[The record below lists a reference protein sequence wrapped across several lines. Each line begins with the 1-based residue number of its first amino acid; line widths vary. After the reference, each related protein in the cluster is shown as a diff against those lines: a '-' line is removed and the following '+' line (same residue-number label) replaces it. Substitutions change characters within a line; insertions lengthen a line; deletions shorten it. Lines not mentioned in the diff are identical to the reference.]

1 MDSREAAERA
11 RLAETFLFRGAP
23 PEAVELARTDP
34 RTVRQENG
42 KGGVIYAPHAFRRCL
57 GVVLEGRVQVN
68 KGALIM
74 SVLEPGD
81 LFGAAALF
89 NDRADYA
96 TTLTARAPCRVLLL
110 PQALVEELMGR
121 FPEVGRNYVAYL
133 SGRICFLS
141 GKIDAL
147 TAGSAERKVAQYLL
161 SRLEGGMGGAGLLR
175 RRPGPAAG
183 GEPRLPLPRPGRP
196 GRAGGSPAGGQTGAG
211 ASAGRAG
218 TELGKEEIDMKQKLL
233 SLGLSLALV
242 LGLAAGCAPKA
253 GPEESPAPE
262 TTPPAAESTAP
273 VPESPTAAGV
283 EIRLGLLNGPT
294 GMGAAKLLSDS
305 DAGET
310 VNHYEY
316 AIGSDPSTDI
326 VPKLNNGELDIAA
339 VPTNLAAT
347 LYNKAGSIKL
357 LALNTLGVLHILEN
371 GDTVH
376 SMADL
381 AGKTIYSINQGTNTE
396 YVLNY
401 LLEESGL
408 TPGEDVTIEWKTSEE
423 VTALMASGGID
434 LCMLPVP
441 AATSVM
447 MQNADVRDAIDL
459 NDVWQEVGAAGTF
472 TMGCVVARSDFVEEH
487 PEAVDA
493 FLTEYAAS
501 IAYVNEHPEEAAALV
516 EQYGIVPKAAVAK
529 AAIPQANMVCLTG
542 DELKGISDYY
552 EVLYAA
558 DPTSIGGAIP
568 DDNFY
573 YIP

>member
-1 MDSREAAERA
+1 
-11 RLAETFLFRGAP
+11 
-23 PEAVELARTDP
+23 
-34 RTVRQENG
+34 
-42 KGGVIYAPHAFRRCL
+42 
-57 GVVLEGRVQVN
+57 
-68 KGALIM
+68 
-74 SVLEPGD
+74 
-81 LFGAAALF
+81 
-89 NDRADYA
+89 
-96 TTLTARAPCRVLLL
+96 
-110 PQALVEELMGR
+110 
-121 FPEVGRNYVAYL
+121 
-133 SGRICFLS
+133 
-141 GKIDAL
+141 
-147 TAGSAERKVAQYLL
+147 
-161 SRLEGGMGGAGLLR
+161 
-175 RRPGPAAG
+175 
-183 GEPRLPLPRPGRP
+183 
-196 GRAGGSPAGGQTGAG
+196 
-211 ASAGRAG
+211 
-218 TELGKEEIDMKQKLL
+218 MKQKLL

-262 TTPPAAESTAP
+262 TSSPVAETPPAETVAP
-273 VPESPTAAGV
+273 YQT
-283 EIRLGLLNGPT
+283 IRLGLLNGPT

-347 LYNKAGSIKL
+347 LYNKAGSIRL

-542 DELKGISDYY
+542 DELKADASAYLQ
-552 EVLYAA
+552 VLFDA
-558 DPTSIGGAIP
+558 DPAAVGGALP
-568 DDNFY
+568 GDDFY
-573 YIP
+573 WTAE

>member
-1 MDSREAAERA
+1 
-11 RLAETFLFRGAP
+11 
-23 PEAVELARTDP
+23 
-34 RTVRQENG
+34 
-42 KGGVIYAPHAFRRCL
+42 
-57 GVVLEGRVQVN
+57 
-68 KGALIM
+68 
-74 SVLEPGD
+74 
-81 LFGAAALF
+81 
-89 NDRADYA
+89 
-96 TTLTARAPCRVLLL
+96 
-110 PQALVEELMGR
+110 
-121 FPEVGRNYVAYL
+121 
-133 SGRICFLS
+133 
-141 GKIDAL
+141 
-147 TAGSAERKVAQYLL
+147 
-161 SRLEGGMGGAGLLR
+161 
-175 RRPGPAAG
+175 
-183 GEPRLPLPRPGRP
+183 
-196 GRAGGSPAGGQTGAG
+196 
-211 ASAGRAG
+211 
-218 TELGKEEIDMKQKLL
+218 MKQKLL

-253 GPEESPAPE
+253 GLEESPAPE
-262 TTPPAAESTAP
+262 TSSPVAETPPAETVAP
-273 VPESPTAAGV
+273 YQT
-283 EIRLGLLNGPT
+283 IRLGLLNGPT
-294 GMGAAKLLSDS
+294 GMGAAKLLADS
-305 DAGET
+305 DAAFAQAEEGTYDTTEGT
-310 VNHYEY
+310 FFHYELTL
-316 AIGSDPSTDI
+316 GSDPFTDI

-347 LYNKAGSIKL
+347 LYNKAGSIRL

-381 AGKTIYSINQGTNTE
+381 GGKTIYSINQGTNTE

-441 AATSVM
+441 
-447 MQNADVRDAIDL
+447 DAIDL

-501 IAYVNEHPEEAAALV
+501 IAYVNEHPEEAAALI

>member
-1 MDSREAAERA
+1 
-11 RLAETFLFRGAP
+11 
-23 PEAVELARTDP
+23 
-34 RTVRQENG
+34 
-42 KGGVIYAPHAFRRCL
+42 
-57 GVVLEGRVQVN
+57 
-68 KGALIM
+68 
-74 SVLEPGD
+74 
-81 LFGAAALF
+81 
-89 NDRADYA
+89 
-96 TTLTARAPCRVLLL
+96 
-110 PQALVEELMGR
+110 
-121 FPEVGRNYVAYL
+121 
-133 SGRICFLS
+133 
-141 GKIDAL
+141 
-147 TAGSAERKVAQYLL
+147 
-161 SRLEGGMGGAGLLR
+161 
-175 RRPGPAAG
+175 
-183 GEPRLPLPRPGRP
+183 
-196 GRAGGSPAGGQTGAG
+196 
-211 ASAGRAG
+211 
-218 TELGKEEIDMKQKLL
+218 MKQKLL

-262 TTPPAAESTAP
+262 TTPPAAEGTAP
-273 VPESPTAAGV
+273 VPETPTAAGV

-294 GMGAAKLLSDS
+294 GMGAAKLLADS

-347 LYNKAGSIKL
+347 LYNKAGSIRL

-459 NDVWQEVGAAGTF
+459 NDVWQKMGAAGTF

-493 FLTEYAAS
+493 FLTEYTAS

>member
-1 MDSREAAERA
+1 
-11 RLAETFLFRGAP
+11 
-23 PEAVELARTDP
+23 
-34 RTVRQENG
+34 
-42 KGGVIYAPHAFRRCL
+42 
-57 GVVLEGRVQVN
+57 
-68 KGALIM
+68 
-74 SVLEPGD
+74 
-81 LFGAAALF
+81 
-89 NDRADYA
+89 
-96 TTLTARAPCRVLLL
+96 
-110 PQALVEELMGR
+110 
-121 FPEVGRNYVAYL
+121 
-133 SGRICFLS
+133 
-141 GKIDAL
+141 
-147 TAGSAERKVAQYLL
+147 
-161 SRLEGGMGGAGLLR
+161 
-175 RRPGPAAG
+175 
-183 GEPRLPLPRPGRP
+183 
-196 GRAGGSPAGGQTGAG
+196 
-211 ASAGRAG
+211 
-218 TELGKEEIDMKQKLL
+218 MKQKLL

-262 TTPPAAESTAP
+262 TSSPVAETPPAETVAP
-273 VPESPTAAGV
+273 YQT
-283 EIRLGLLNGPT
+283 IRLGLLNGPT
-294 GMGAAKLLSDS
+294 GMGAAKLLADS
-305 DAGET
+305 DAAFAQAEEGTYDTTEGT
-310 VNHYEY
+310 FFHYELTL
-316 AIGSDPSTDI
+316 GSDPSTDI

-347 LYNKAGSIKL
+347 LYNKAGSIRL

-459 NDVWQEVGAAGTF
+459 NDVWQDVGAAGTF

-573 YIP
+573 YIPQSNHTKNTARCRAPGLLAGGLAACGHLGGHSIYPRTWGPAPALSPAGVGAAGRPGRPALLLADSGGEPGPHLRRLRPGGGGGHPVGRHYLRPLLGGLAVPAHGEGDPRRAGGLLHRAGAPVGLHGAGARHRLGADGAAGAVGQCL

>member
-1 MDSREAAERA
+1 
-11 RLAETFLFRGAP
+11 
-23 PEAVELARTDP
+23 
-34 RTVRQENG
+34 
-42 KGGVIYAPHAFRRCL
+42 
-57 GVVLEGRVQVN
+57 
-68 KGALIM
+68 
-74 SVLEPGD
+74 
-81 LFGAAALF
+81 
-89 NDRADYA
+89 
-96 TTLTARAPCRVLLL
+96 
-110 PQALVEELMGR
+110 
-121 FPEVGRNYVAYL
+121 
-133 SGRICFLS
+133 
-141 GKIDAL
+141 
-147 TAGSAERKVAQYLL
+147 
-161 SRLEGGMGGAGLLR
+161 
-175 RRPGPAAG
+175 
-183 GEPRLPLPRPGRP
+183 
-196 GRAGGSPAGGQTGAG
+196 
-211 ASAGRAG
+211 
-218 TELGKEEIDMKQKLL
+218 MKQKLL

-262 TTPPAAESTAP
+262 TSSPVAETPPAETVAP
-273 VPESPTAAGV
+273 YQT
-283 EIRLGLLNGPT
+283 IRLGLLNGPT

-347 LYNKAGSIKL
+347 LYNKAGSIRL

-408 TPGEDVTIEWKTSEE
+408 TPGED

>member
-34 RTVRQENG
+34 RTLRQENG

-110 PQALVEELMGR
+110 PQALVEELMVR

-161 SRLEGGMGGAGLLR
+161 SRLEGGWVELDCSAAGLAR
-175 RRPGPAAG
+175 RLG

-262 TTPPAAESTAP
+262 TSSPVAETPPAETVAP
-273 VPESPTAAGV
+273 YQT
-283 EIRLGLLNGPT
+283 IRLGLLNGPT

-347 LYNKAGSIKL
+347 LYNKAGSIRL

-459 NDVWQEVGAAGTF
+459 NDVWQDVGAAGTF

-501 IAYVNEHPEEAAALV
+501 ITYVNEHPEEAAALV

>member
-1 MDSREAAERA
+1 
-11 RLAETFLFRGAP
+11 
-23 PEAVELARTDP
+23 
-34 RTVRQENG
+34 
-42 KGGVIYAPHAFRRCL
+42 
-57 GVVLEGRVQVN
+57 
-68 KGALIM
+68 
-74 SVLEPGD
+74 
-81 LFGAAALF
+81 
-89 NDRADYA
+89 
-96 TTLTARAPCRVLLL
+96 
-110 PQALVEELMGR
+110 
-121 FPEVGRNYVAYL
+121 
-133 SGRICFLS
+133 
-141 GKIDAL
+141 
-147 TAGSAERKVAQYLL
+147 
-161 SRLEGGMGGAGLLR
+161 
-175 RRPGPAAG
+175 
-183 GEPRLPLPRPGRP
+183 
-196 GRAGGSPAGGQTGAG
+196 
-211 ASAGRAG
+211 
-218 TELGKEEIDMKQKLL
+218 MKQKLL

-262 TTPPAAESTAP
+262 TSSPVAETPPAEPVAEFG
-273 VPESPTAAGV
+273 VAAFFV
-283 EIRLGLLNGPT
+283 QVKLSVLLFLLNGPT

-347 LYNKAGSIKL
+347 LYNKAGSIRL

-472 TMGCVVARSDFVEEH
+472 TMGCVVARKDFIEEH
-487 PEAVDA
+487 PQAVED
-493 FLTEYAAS
+493 FLTEYAES
-501 IAYVNEHPEEAAALV
+501 IAFIAEGSDEAAQMVVDA
-516 EQYGIVPKAAVAK
+516 GIVPKLPIAK
-529 AAIPQANMVCLTG
+529 AAIPQATLVCITG
-542 DELKGISDYY
+542 SEMLDTNSYY
-552 EVLYAA
+552 EVLCQAHPA
-558 DPTSIGGAIP
+558 SIGGGIP
-568 DDNFY
+568 DDGFY

>member
-34 RTVRQENG
+34 RTLRQENG

-110 PQALVEELMGR
+110 PQALVEELMVR

-161 SRLEGGMGGAGLLR
+161 SRLEGGWVELDCS
-175 RRPGPAAG
+175 AAG
-183 GEPRLPLPRPGRP
+183 
-196 GRAGGSPAGGQTGAG
+196 
-211 ASAGRAG
+211 
-218 TELGKEEIDMKQKLL
+218 
-233 SLGLSLALV
+233 LALV

-262 TTPPAAESTAP
+262 TSSPVAETPPAETVAP
-273 VPESPTAAGV
+273 YQT
-283 EIRLGLLNGPT
+283 IRLGLLNGPT

-347 LYNKAGSIKL
+347 LYNKAGSIRL

>member
-1 MDSREAAERA
+1 
-11 RLAETFLFRGAP
+11 
-23 PEAVELARTDP
+23 
-34 RTVRQENG
+34 
-42 KGGVIYAPHAFRRCL
+42 
-57 GVVLEGRVQVN
+57 
-68 KGALIM
+68 
-74 SVLEPGD
+74 
-81 LFGAAALF
+81 
-89 NDRADYA
+89 
-96 TTLTARAPCRVLLL
+96 
-110 PQALVEELMGR
+110 
-121 FPEVGRNYVAYL
+121 
-133 SGRICFLS
+133 
-141 GKIDAL
+141 
-147 TAGSAERKVAQYLL
+147 
-161 SRLEGGMGGAGLLR
+161 
-175 RRPGPAAG
+175 
-183 GEPRLPLPRPGRP
+183 
-196 GRAGGSPAGGQTGAG
+196 
-211 ASAGRAG
+211 
-218 TELGKEEIDMKQKLL
+218 MKQKLL

-262 TTPPAAESTAP
+262 TSSPVAETPPAETVAP
-273 VPESPTAAGV
+273 YQT
-283 EIRLGLLNGPT
+283 IRLGLLNGPT

-347 LYNKAGSIKL
+347 LYNKAGSIRL

-459 NDVWQEVGAAGTF
+459 NDVWQDVGAAGTF
-472 TMGCVVARSDFVEEH
+472 TMGCVVARADWLAENEELV
-487 PEAVDA
+487 PAILD
-493 FLTEYAAS
+493 EYAAS
-501 IAYVNEHPEEAAALV
+501 ITYVNEHPEEAAALV
-516 EQYGIVPKAAVAK
+516 EQYGIVPK

>member
-1 MDSREAAERA
+1 
-11 RLAETFLFRGAP
+11 
-23 PEAVELARTDP
+23 
-34 RTVRQENG
+34 
-42 KGGVIYAPHAFRRCL
+42 
-57 GVVLEGRVQVN
+57 
-68 KGALIM
+68 
-74 SVLEPGD
+74 
-81 LFGAAALF
+81 
-89 NDRADYA
+89 
-96 TTLTARAPCRVLLL
+96 
-110 PQALVEELMGR
+110 
-121 FPEVGRNYVAYL
+121 
-133 SGRICFLS
+133 
-141 GKIDAL
+141 
-147 TAGSAERKVAQYLL
+147 
-161 SRLEGGMGGAGLLR
+161 
-175 RRPGPAAG
+175 
-183 GEPRLPLPRPGRP
+183 
-196 GRAGGSPAGGQTGAG
+196 
-211 ASAGRAG
+211 
-218 TELGKEEIDMKQKLL
+218 MKQKLL

-253 GPEESPAPE
+253 GLEESPAPE
-262 TTPPAAESTAP
+262 TSSPVAETPPAETVAP
-273 VPESPTAAGV
+273 YQT
-283 EIRLGLLNGPT
+283 IRLGLLNGPT

-347 LYNKAGSIKL
+347 LYNKAGSIRL

-381 AGKTIYSINQGTNTE
+381 GGKTIYSINQGTNTE

-459 NDVWQEVGAAGTF
+459 NDV
-472 TMGCVVARSDFVEEH
+472 
-487 PEAVDA
+487 
-493 FLTEYAAS
+493 
-501 IAYVNEHPEEAAALV
+501 
-516 EQYGIVPKAAVAK
+516 
-529 AAIPQANMVCLTG
+529 
-542 DELKGISDYY
+542 
-552 EVLYAA
+552 
-558 DPTSIGGAIP
+558 
-568 DDNFY
+568 
-573 YIP
+573 

>member
-1 MDSREAAERA
+1 
-11 RLAETFLFRGAP
+11 
-23 PEAVELARTDP
+23 
-34 RTVRQENG
+34 
-42 KGGVIYAPHAFRRCL
+42 
-57 GVVLEGRVQVN
+57 
-68 KGALIM
+68 
-74 SVLEPGD
+74 
-81 LFGAAALF
+81 
-89 NDRADYA
+89 
-96 TTLTARAPCRVLLL
+96 
-110 PQALVEELMGR
+110 
-121 FPEVGRNYVAYL
+121 
-133 SGRICFLS
+133 
-141 GKIDAL
+141 
-147 TAGSAERKVAQYLL
+147 
-161 SRLEGGMGGAGLLR
+161 
-175 RRPGPAAG
+175 
-183 GEPRLPLPRPGRP
+183 
-196 GRAGGSPAGGQTGAG
+196 
-211 ASAGRAG
+211 
-218 TELGKEEIDMKQKLL
+218 MKQKLL

-262 TTPPAAESTAP
+262 TSSPVAETPPAETVAP
-273 VPESPTAAGV
+273 YQT
-283 EIRLGLLNGPT
+283 IRLGLLNGPT

-347 LYNKAGSIKL
+347 LYNKAGSIRL

-459 NDVWQEVGAAGTF
+459 NDVWPAGTF

-493 FLTEYAAS
+493 FLTEYTAS

>member
-1 MDSREAAERA
+1 
-11 RLAETFLFRGAP
+11 
-23 PEAVELARTDP
+23 
-34 RTVRQENG
+34 
-42 KGGVIYAPHAFRRCL
+42 
-57 GVVLEGRVQVN
+57 
-68 KGALIM
+68 
-74 SVLEPGD
+74 
-81 LFGAAALF
+81 
-89 NDRADYA
+89 
-96 TTLTARAPCRVLLL
+96 
-110 PQALVEELMGR
+110 
-121 FPEVGRNYVAYL
+121 
-133 SGRICFLS
+133 
-141 GKIDAL
+141 
-147 TAGSAERKVAQYLL
+147 
-161 SRLEGGMGGAGLLR
+161 
-175 RRPGPAAG
+175 
-183 GEPRLPLPRPGRP
+183 
-196 GRAGGSPAGGQTGAG
+196 
-211 ASAGRAG
+211 
-218 TELGKEEIDMKQKLL
+218 MKQKLL

-262 TTPPAAESTAP
+262 TSSPVAETPPAETVAP
-273 VPESPTAAGV
+273 YQT
-283 EIRLGLLNGPT
+283 IRLGLLNGPT

-347 LYNKAGSIKL
+347 LYNKAGSIRL

-501 IAYVNEHPEEAAALV
+501 IA
-516 EQYGIVPKAAVAK
+516 
-529 AAIPQANMVCLTG
+529 
-542 DELKGISDYY
+542 
-552 EVLYAA
+552 
-558 DPTSIGGAIP
+558 
-568 DDNFY
+568 
-573 YIP
+573 

>member
-1 MDSREAAERA
+1 
-11 RLAETFLFRGAP
+11 
-23 PEAVELARTDP
+23 
-34 RTVRQENG
+34 
-42 KGGVIYAPHAFRRCL
+42 
-57 GVVLEGRVQVN
+57 
-68 KGALIM
+68 
-74 SVLEPGD
+74 
-81 LFGAAALF
+81 
-89 NDRADYA
+89 
-96 TTLTARAPCRVLLL
+96 
-110 PQALVEELMGR
+110 
-121 FPEVGRNYVAYL
+121 
-133 SGRICFLS
+133 
-141 GKIDAL
+141 
-147 TAGSAERKVAQYLL
+147 
-161 SRLEGGMGGAGLLR
+161 
-175 RRPGPAAG
+175 
-183 GEPRLPLPRPGRP
+183 
-196 GRAGGSPAGGQTGAG
+196 
-211 ASAGRAG
+211 
-218 TELGKEEIDMKQKLL
+218 MKQKLL

-262 TTPPAAESTAP
+262 TSSPVAETPPAETVAP
-273 VPESPTAAGV
+273 YQT
-283 EIRLGLLNGPT
+283 IRLGLLNGPT

-347 LYNKAGSIKL
+347 LYNKAGSIRL

-447 MQNADVRDAIDL
+447 IQNADVRDAIDL
-459 NDVWQEVGAAGTF
+459 NDVWQDVGAAGTF
-472 TMGCVVARSDFVEEH
+472 TMGCVVARSDFVE
-487 PEAVDA
+487 
-493 FLTEYAAS
+493 
-501 IAYVNEHPEEAAALV
+501 EHPEEAAALV

>member
-1 MDSREAAERA
+1 
-11 RLAETFLFRGAP
+11 
-23 PEAVELARTDP
+23 
-34 RTVRQENG
+34 
-42 KGGVIYAPHAFRRCL
+42 
-57 GVVLEGRVQVN
+57 
-68 KGALIM
+68 
-74 SVLEPGD
+74 
-81 LFGAAALF
+81 
-89 NDRADYA
+89 
-96 TTLTARAPCRVLLL
+96 
-110 PQALVEELMGR
+110 
-121 FPEVGRNYVAYL
+121 
-133 SGRICFLS
+133 
-141 GKIDAL
+141 
-147 TAGSAERKVAQYLL
+147 
-161 SRLEGGMGGAGLLR
+161 
-175 RRPGPAAG
+175 
-183 GEPRLPLPRPGRP
+183 
-196 GRAGGSPAGGQTGAG
+196 
-211 ASAGRAG
+211 
-218 TELGKEEIDMKQKLL
+218 MKQKLL

-262 TTPPAAESTAP
+262 TSSPVAETPPAETVAP
-273 VPESPTAAGV
+273 YQT
-283 EIRLGLLNGPT
+283 IRLGLLNGPT

-347 LYNKAGSIKL
+347 LYNKAGSIRL

-459 NDVWQEVGAAGTF
+459 NDVWQEVAAGTF

>member
-1 MDSREAAERA
+1 
-11 RLAETFLFRGAP
+11 
-23 PEAVELARTDP
+23 
-34 RTVRQENG
+34 
-42 KGGVIYAPHAFRRCL
+42 
-57 GVVLEGRVQVN
+57 
-68 KGALIM
+68 
-74 SVLEPGD
+74 
-81 LFGAAALF
+81 
-89 NDRADYA
+89 
-96 TTLTARAPCRVLLL
+96 
-110 PQALVEELMGR
+110 
-121 FPEVGRNYVAYL
+121 
-133 SGRICFLS
+133 
-141 GKIDAL
+141 
-147 TAGSAERKVAQYLL
+147 
-161 SRLEGGMGGAGLLR
+161 
-175 RRPGPAAG
+175 
-183 GEPRLPLPRPGRP
+183 
-196 GRAGGSPAGGQTGAG
+196 
-211 ASAGRAG
+211 
-218 TELGKEEIDMKQKLL
+218 MKQKLL

-273 VPESPTAAGV
+273 VAESPTAAGV

-294 GMGAAKLLSDS
+294 GMGAAKLLADS

-347 LYNKAGSIKL
+347 LYNKAGSIRL

-459 NDVWQEVGAAGTF
+459 NDV
-472 TMGCVVARSDFVEEH
+472 
-487 PEAVDA
+487 
-493 FLTEYAAS
+493 
-501 IAYVNEHPEEAAALV
+501 
-516 EQYGIVPKAAVAK
+516 
-529 AAIPQANMVCLTG
+529 
-542 DELKGISDYY
+542 
-552 EVLYAA
+552 
-558 DPTSIGGAIP
+558 
-568 DDNFY
+568 
-573 YIP
+573 

>member
-1 MDSREAAERA
+1 
-11 RLAETFLFRGAP
+11 
-23 PEAVELARTDP
+23 
-34 RTVRQENG
+34 
-42 KGGVIYAPHAFRRCL
+42 
-57 GVVLEGRVQVN
+57 
-68 KGALIM
+68 
-74 SVLEPGD
+74 
-81 LFGAAALF
+81 
-89 NDRADYA
+89 
-96 TTLTARAPCRVLLL
+96 
-110 PQALVEELMGR
+110 
-121 FPEVGRNYVAYL
+121 
-133 SGRICFLS
+133 
-141 GKIDAL
+141 
-147 TAGSAERKVAQYLL
+147 
-161 SRLEGGMGGAGLLR
+161 
-175 RRPGPAAG
+175 
-183 GEPRLPLPRPGRP
+183 
-196 GRAGGSPAGGQTGAG
+196 
-211 ASAGRAG
+211 
-218 TELGKEEIDMKQKLL
+218 MKQKLL

-262 TTPPAAESTAP
+262 TSSPVAETPPAETVAP
-273 VPESPTAAGV
+273 YQT
-283 EIRLGLLNGPT
+283 IRLGLLNGPT

-347 LYNKAGSIKL
+347 LYNKAGSIRL

-408 TPGEDVTIEWKTSEE
+408 TPGEDEWKTSEE

-459 NDVWQEVGAAGTF
+459 NDVWQDVGAAGTF

-493 FLTEYAAS
+493 FLTEYTAS

>member
-34 RTVRQENG
+34 RTLRQENG

-110 PQALVEELMGR
+110 PQALVEELMVR

-161 SRLEGGMGGAGLLR
+161 SRLEGGWVELDCSAAGLAR
-175 RRPGPAAG
+175 RLGVS
-183 GEPRLPLPRPGRP
+183 
-196 GRAGGSPAGGQTGAG
+196 RASLY
-211 ASAGRAG
+211 RAL
-218 TELGKEEIDMKQKLL
+218 ELGKEEIDMKQKLL

-262 TTPPAAESTAP
+262 TSSPVAETPPAETVAP
-273 VPESPTAAGV
+273 YQT
-283 EIRLGLLNGPT
+283 IWLGLLNGPT

-347 LYNKAGSIKL
+347 LYNKAGSIRL

>member
-1 MDSREAAERA
+1 
-11 RLAETFLFRGAP
+11 
-23 PEAVELARTDP
+23 
-34 RTVRQENG
+34 
-42 KGGVIYAPHAFRRCL
+42 
-57 GVVLEGRVQVN
+57 
-68 KGALIM
+68 
-74 SVLEPGD
+74 
-81 LFGAAALF
+81 
-89 NDRADYA
+89 
-96 TTLTARAPCRVLLL
+96 
-110 PQALVEELMGR
+110 
-121 FPEVGRNYVAYL
+121 
-133 SGRICFLS
+133 
-141 GKIDAL
+141 
-147 TAGSAERKVAQYLL
+147 
-161 SRLEGGMGGAGLLR
+161 
-175 RRPGPAAG
+175 
-183 GEPRLPLPRPGRP
+183 
-196 GRAGGSPAGGQTGAG
+196 
-211 ASAGRAG
+211 
-218 TELGKEEIDMKQKLL
+218 MKQKLL

-262 TTPPAAESTAP
+262 TSSPVAETPPAETVAP
-273 VPESPTAAGV
+273 YQT
-283 EIRLGLLNGPT
+283 IRLGLLNGPT

-347 LYNKAGSIKL
+347 LYNKAGSIRL

-459 NDVWQEVGAAGTF
+459 NDVWQDVGAAGTF

-529 AAIPQANMVCLTG
+529 AAIPQCNLVCLTG
-542 DELKGISDYY
+542 DEMKSVLEAYY
-552 EVLYAA
+552 QVLFDA
-558 DPTSIGGAIP
+558 DPTSIGGALP
-568 DDNFY
+568 DASFY
-573 YIP
+573 YGAQ

>member
-1 MDSREAAERA
+1 
-11 RLAETFLFRGAP
+11 
-23 PEAVELARTDP
+23 
-34 RTVRQENG
+34 
-42 KGGVIYAPHAFRRCL
+42 
-57 GVVLEGRVQVN
+57 
-68 KGALIM
+68 
-74 SVLEPGD
+74 
-81 LFGAAALF
+81 
-89 NDRADYA
+89 
-96 TTLTARAPCRVLLL
+96 
-110 PQALVEELMGR
+110 
-121 FPEVGRNYVAYL
+121 
-133 SGRICFLS
+133 
-141 GKIDAL
+141 
-147 TAGSAERKVAQYLL
+147 
-161 SRLEGGMGGAGLLR
+161 
-175 RRPGPAAG
+175 
-183 GEPRLPLPRPGRP
+183 
-196 GRAGGSPAGGQTGAG
+196 
-211 ASAGRAG
+211 
-218 TELGKEEIDMKQKLL
+218 MKQKLL

-262 TTPPAAESTAP
+262 TSSPVAETPPAETVAP
-273 VPESPTAAGV
+273 YQT
-283 EIRLGLLNGPT
+283 IRLGLLNGPT

-347 LYNKAGSIKL
+347 LYNKAGSIRL

-493 FLTEYAAS
+493 S

>member
-1 MDSREAAERA
+1 
-11 RLAETFLFRGAP
+11 
-23 PEAVELARTDP
+23 
-34 RTVRQENG
+34 
-42 KGGVIYAPHAFRRCL
+42 
-57 GVVLEGRVQVN
+57 
-68 KGALIM
+68 
-74 SVLEPGD
+74 
-81 LFGAAALF
+81 
-89 NDRADYA
+89 
-96 TTLTARAPCRVLLL
+96 
-110 PQALVEELMGR
+110 
-121 FPEVGRNYVAYL
+121 
-133 SGRICFLS
+133 
-141 GKIDAL
+141 
-147 TAGSAERKVAQYLL
+147 
-161 SRLEGGMGGAGLLR
+161 
-175 RRPGPAAG
+175 
-183 GEPRLPLPRPGRP
+183 
-196 GRAGGSPAGGQTGAG
+196 
-211 ASAGRAG
+211 
-218 TELGKEEIDMKQKLL
+218 MKQKLL

-273 VPESPTAAGV
+273 VAESPTAAGV

-294 GMGAAKLLSDS
+294 GMGAAKLLADS

-347 LYNKAGSIKL
+347 LYNKAGSIRL

-459 NDVWQEVGAAGTF
+459 NDVWQDVGAAGTF
-472 TMGCVVARSDFVEEH
+472 TMGCVVARKDFIEEH
-487 PEAVDA
+487 PQAVED
-493 FLTEYAAS
+493 FLTEYAES
-501 IAYVNEHPEEAAALV
+501 IAFIAEGSDEAAQMVVDA
-516 EQYGIVPKAAVAK
+516 GIVPKLPIAK
-529 AAIPQANMVCLTG
+529 AAIPQANLVCITG
-542 DELKGISDYY
+542 SDMLDINSYY
-552 EVLYAA
+552 EVLFQA
-558 DPTSIGGAIP
+558 DPASIGGGIP
-568 DDNFY
+568 DDGFFY
-573 YIP
+573 LP

>member
-1 MDSREAAERA
+1 
-11 RLAETFLFRGAP
+11 
-23 PEAVELARTDP
+23 
-34 RTVRQENG
+34 
-42 KGGVIYAPHAFRRCL
+42 
-57 GVVLEGRVQVN
+57 
-68 KGALIM
+68 
-74 SVLEPGD
+74 
-81 LFGAAALF
+81 
-89 NDRADYA
+89 
-96 TTLTARAPCRVLLL
+96 
-110 PQALVEELMGR
+110 
-121 FPEVGRNYVAYL
+121 
-133 SGRICFLS
+133 
-141 GKIDAL
+141 
-147 TAGSAERKVAQYLL
+147 
-161 SRLEGGMGGAGLLR
+161 
-175 RRPGPAAG
+175 
-183 GEPRLPLPRPGRP
+183 
-196 GRAGGSPAGGQTGAG
+196 
-211 ASAGRAG
+211 
-218 TELGKEEIDMKQKLL
+218 MKQKLL

-262 TTPPAAESTAP
+262 TSSPVAETPPAETVAP
-273 VPESPTAAGV
+273 YQT
-283 EIRLGLLNGPT
+283 IRLGLLNGPT

-347 LYNKAGSIKL
+347 LYNKAGSIRL

-381 AGKTIYSINQGTNTE
+381 AGKTIYSINQGTNTGVRAQLSAGGE
-396 YVLNY
+396 RPHPRRGRDNRV
-401 LLEESGL
+401 EDQRGGHGPHGL
-408 TPGEDVTIEWKTSEE
+408 RR
-423 VTALMASGGID
+423 ID